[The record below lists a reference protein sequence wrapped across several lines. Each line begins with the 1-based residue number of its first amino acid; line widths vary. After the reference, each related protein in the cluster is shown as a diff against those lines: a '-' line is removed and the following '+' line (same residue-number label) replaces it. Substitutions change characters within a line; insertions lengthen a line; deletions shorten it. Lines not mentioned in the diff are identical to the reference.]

1 MNGEFGDLTDNITII
16 RRAFSGVASSA
27 ATRKHM
33 STSRMIFTEKEE
45 EEDEE
50 KEEKEEKVEK
60 EEEKEEEEES

>member
-33 STSRMIFTEKEE
+33 SASRKIL
-45 EEDEE
+45 EE
-50 KEEKEEKVEK
+50 KG
-60 EEEKEEEEES
+60 EEEEEWEGEES